1 MLNPA
6 NIIDHGVAELPT
18 ILCKSDQVEACELR
32 IGPRPCRVDYPI
44 TSPASEVEDPCW
56 WFIAIIVKRR
66 SVIGSQPS

>member
-44 TSPASEVEDPCW
+44 TSSASEVEDPCW